1 MNVRTWQQVAVL
13 LTCVAAY
20 AGCDEDPVAPPAV
33 TFPATGVSF
42 NMHVKPV
49 LLNNC
54 AISGCHDGYSYEPD
68 NPSSLIIRLE
78 SYSDVL
84 SAGIVSPLEPDRSR
98 LALVLRGELLHPASV
113 YFSALNENQ
122 RTGIIQ
128 WIREGA
134 LNN

>member
-1 MNVRTWQQVAVL
+1 MRTWQQIL
-13 LTCVAAY
+13 LLLASVAAY
-20 AGCDEDPVAPPAV
+20 AGCTEDPVAPPSV
-33 TFPATGVSF
+33 TFPEQGVSF

-78 SYSDVL
+78 TYSDLL

-98 LALVLRGELLHPASV
+98 LALVLRGDLLHPASP

-122 RTGIIQ
+122 RRGIIQ

>member
-1 MNVRTWQQVAVL
+1 MRSSRRIILLLSSVVL
-13 LTCVAAY
+13 WAA
-20 AGCDEDPVAPPAV
+20 CTDDPVAPPSV
-33 TFPATGVSF
+33 VFPERGVSF

-68 NPSSLIIRLE
+68 NPSRLVVRLE
-78 SYSDVL
+78 SYSDLL
-84 SAGIVSPLEPDRSR
+84 SAGVISPLEPDRSR
-98 LALVLRGELLHPASV
+98 LALVLCGDLLHPASV

-122 RTGIIQ
+122 RAGIIQ